1 MQTVQ
6 TLAIAALLTISPALA
21 ETPVATEQMTKAQAR
36 ERLAACGTQWQ
47 QMKRS
52 GSEGSL
58 IWREFSKTC
67 MARAA
72 NPPANATVR
81 TNAGGRNE
89 NASPAR

>member
-1 MQTVQ
+1 M
-6 TLAIAALLTISPALA
+6 ISPALA

-52 GSEGSL
+52 GADGSL
-58 IWREFSKTC
+58 IGREFSQIC
-67 MARAA
+67 MARPVSAPEA
-72 NPPANATVR
+72 PMTSAKP
-81 TNAGGRNE
+81 RNE

>member
-1 MQTVQ
+1 MQTVR
-6 TLAIAALLTISPALA
+6 TLSIAGLLMISPALA

-52 GSEGSL
+52 GADGSL
-58 IWREFSKTC
+58 IWREFSPIC
-67 MARAA
+67 MAR
-72 NPPANATVR
+72 PASAPEAPMTS
-81 TNAGGRNE
+81 AKPRNE